1 MKKILFILVCLLF
14 SSCYKTGIVDC
25 EWEIIYPDTTIVY
38 HEKIEYI
45 ALCENECDKVVVHS
59 SRGSN
64 YLNVVNSDKIECS
77 EPTSSTCPIRVL
89 RYEFEK

>member
-1 MKKILFILVCLLF
+1 MKKIVFILACLLF
-14 SSCYKTGIVDC
+14 SSCYKTGIVEC
-25 EWEIIYPDTTIVY
+25 EWEIIYPDTIIVY

-45 ALCENECDKVVVHS
+45 ASCVNECNKVVVSS

-64 YLNVVNSDKIECS
+64 YLNVVNAEEIECS